1 MGSESFCARKR
12 TLTPLHGGAAM
23 SSIKE
28 YNSAEHALE
37 YLARADRIA
46 HRTAG
51 EAAVL
56 ELVPRTARRILD
68 LGAGDGRLLALL
80 KIDRPDAH
88 GVATDLS
95 PTMLDAAR
103 ARFTDDPTVEVVEH
117 DLDAPLGALGGEGSF
132 DAVVSCFAIHHCTD
146 ARKRALYAEV
156 FTLLAPGGVFYNLE
170 HVASPTPEL
179 HEAFFAALGMTLAD
193 EDRSNQLLDVET
205 QVAWLREIGFAQV
218 DCFWKWREL
227 ALFGG
232 VTPWGAA
239 ARR

>member
-1 MGSESFCARKR
+1 VTSTR
-12 TLTPLHGGAAM
+12 
-23 SSIKE
+23 E
-28 YNSAEHALE
+28 YNSAEHALQ

-51 EAAVL
+51 EAVVL
-56 ELVPRTARRILD
+56 ELVPRTVRRILD

-103 ARFTDDPTVEVVEH
+103 ARFAGDATVQVVEH
-117 DLDAPLGALGGEGSF
+117 DLDTPLSALGGGSF
-132 DAVVSCFAIHHCTD
+132 DAVVSCFAIHHCPH

-156 FTLLAPGGVFYNLE
+156 FALLEPGGVFYNLE

-179 HEAFFAALGMTLAD
+179 HAAFFEALGMTLAD

-205 QVAWLREIGFAQV
+205 QLVWLREIGFAQA

-227 ALFGG
+227 AVFGG
-232 VTPWGAA
+232 MKPS
-239 ARR
+239 

>member
-1 MGSESFCARKR
+1 MTS
-12 TLTPLHGGAAM
+12 L
-23 SSIKE
+23 KE
-28 YNSAEHALE
+28 YNSAEHALQ
-37 YLARADRIA
+37 YLARADKIA

-51 EAAVL
+51 EGVVL
-56 ELVPRTARRILD
+56 ELVPRTVRRILD

-80 KIDRPDAH
+80 KIDRPDAL
-88 GVATDLS
+88 GVATDVS

-103 ARFTDDPTVEVVEH
+103 ARFAGDATAQVVEH
-117 DLDAPLGALGGEGSF
+117 DLDTPLSALGGGSF
-132 DAVVSCFAIHHCTD
+132 DAVVSCFAIHHCSH

-156 FTLLAPGGVFYNLE
+156 FALLEPGGVFYNLE

-179 HEAFFAALGMTLAD
+179 HAAFFAALGMTLAD

-205 QVAWLREIGFAQV
+205 QLAGLREIGFAQA

-232 VTPWGAA
+232 VRPDPRDAV
-239 ARR
+239 ARVESR

>member
-1 MGSESFCARKR
+1 MTTVR
-12 TLTPLHGGAAM
+12 
-23 SSIKE
+23 E
-28 YNSAEHALE
+28 YNSAEHALQ

-51 EAAVL
+51 EAVVL
-56 ELVPRTARRILD
+56 ELVPRTVKRMLD

-103 ARFTDDPTVEVVEH
+103 VRFAGDASVQVVEH
-117 DLDAPLGALGGEGSF
+117 DLDAPLSGLGAPGEAGRF
-132 DAVVSCFAIHHCTD
+132 DAVVSCFAIHHCSH

-156 FTLLAPGGVFYNLE
+156 FALLAPGGVFYNLE

-232 VTPWGAA
+232 VKP
-239 ARR
+239 

>member
-1 MGSESFCARKR
+1 MTS
-12 TLTPLHGGAAM
+12 LN
-23 SSIKE
+23 E
-28 YNSAEHALE
+28 YNSAEHALQ
-37 YLARADRIA
+37 YLARADRIV

-51 EAAVL
+51 EAVVL
-56 ELVPRTARRILD
+56 ELVPRGVRRILD

-80 KIDRPDAH
+80 RIDRPEAF

-103 ARFTDDPTVEVVEH
+103 ARFAGDASVQVVEH
-117 DLDAPLGALGGEGSF
+117 DLDAPLSVLGEAGSF
-132 DAVVSCFAIHHCTD
+132 DAVVSCFAIHHCSH

-156 FTLLAPGGVFYNLE
+156 FALLEPGGVFYNLE
-170 HVASPTPEL
+170 HVSSPTPEL

-205 QVAWLREIGFAQV
+205 QVRWLREIGFAQV

-227 ALFGG
+227 AVFGG
-232 VTPWGAA
+232 VKE
-239 ARR
+239 

>member
-1 MGSESFCARKR
+1 VTG
-12 TLTPLHGGAAM
+12 L
-23 SSIKE
+23 KE
-28 YNSAEHALE
+28 YNSAEHALA

-51 EAAVL
+51 EAVVL
-56 ELVPRTARRILD
+56 ELVPRGARRILD

-80 KIDRPDAH
+80 RIDRPAAR

-103 ARFTDDPTVEVVEH
+103 ARFAGDPLVDVVEH
-117 DLDAPLGALGGEGSF
+117 DLDAPLGALGAFGAAGAF
-132 DAVVSCFAIHHCTD
+132 DAVVSCFAIHHCSH

-156 FTLLAPGGVFYNLE
+156 FGLLAAGGVFYNLE
-170 HVASPTPEL
+170 HVSSPTPEL
-179 HEAFFAALGMTLAD
+179 HAAFFAALGMSLED

-227 ALFGG
+227 AVFGG
-232 VTPWGAA
+232 VKP
-239 ARR
+239 

>member
-1 MGSESFCARKR
+1 LR
-12 TLTPLHGGAAM
+12 GAAAVTG
-23 SSIKE
+23 IKE
-28 YNSAEHALE
+28 YNSAEHALQ
-37 YLARADRIA
+37 YLARADKIA

-51 EAAVL
+51 EAVVL
-56 ELVPRTARRILD
+56 ELVPRSARRILD

-80 KIDRPDAH
+80 KIDRPDAR

-103 ARFTDDPTVEVVEH
+103 ERFAGDPAVRVVEH
-117 DLDAPLGALGGEGSF
+117 DLDASLAPLASLGGAGGF
-132 DAVVSCFAIHHCTD
+132 DVVVSCFAIHHCSH

-156 FTLLAPGGVFYNLE
+156 FALLEPGGVFYNLE

-205 QVAWLREIGFAQV
+205 QVAWLREIGFEQV

-232 VTPWGAA
+232 VKAPTQGVGA
-239 ARR
+239 

>member
-1 MGSESFCARKR
+1 MTR
-12 TLTPLHGGAAM
+12 
-23 SSIKE
+23 IKE
-28 YNSAEHALE
+28 YNSAEHALQ

-51 EAAVL
+51 EAVVL
-56 ELVPRTARRILD
+56 ELVPRSARRILD

-80 KIDRPDAH
+80 KIDRPDSR

-103 ARFTDDPTVEVVEH
+103 ARFAGDSTVEVVEY
-117 DLDAPLGALGGEGSF
+117 DLDAPLAPLGAPGGAGGF
-132 DAVVSCFAIHHCTD
+132 DAVVSCFAIHHCSH
-146 ARKRALYAEV
+146 ARKRSLYAEV
-156 FTLLAPGGVFYNLE
+156 FGLLEPGGVFYNLE

-205 QVAWLREIGFAQV
+205 QVAWLREIGFEQV

-232 VTPWGAA
+232 VKAPTQRVGV
-239 ARR
+239 

>member
-1 MGSESFCARKR
+1 MTS
-12 TLTPLHGGAAM
+12 L
-23 SSIKE
+23 KE
-28 YNSAEHALE
+28 YNSAEHALQ

-51 EAAVL
+51 EAVVL
-56 ELVPRTARRILD
+56 ELVPRTAKRILD

-80 KIDRPDAH
+80 KLDRPDAA

-95 PTMLDAAR
+95 PTMLEAAR
-103 ARFTDDPTVEVVEH
+103 ARFAGDATVQVVEH
-117 DLDAPLGALGGEGSF
+117 DLDVPLSTLGALGEPGRF
-132 DAVVSCFAIHHCTD
+132 DAVVSCFAIHHCSH

-156 FTLLAPGGVFYNLE
+156 FALLAPGGVFYNLE

-227 ALFGG
+227 AVFGG
-232 VTPWGAA
+232 VKP
-239 ARR
+239 

>member
-1 MGSESFCARKR
+1 VTS
-12 TLTPLHGGAAM
+12 L
-23 SSIKE
+23 KE
-28 YNSAEHALE
+28 YDSAEHALQ
-37 YLARADRIA
+37 YLARADRIPYRA
-46 HRTAG
+46 AG
-51 EAAVL
+51 ETVL
-56 ELVPRTARRILD
+56 VELVPRTARRILD

-80 KIDRPDAH
+80 RLDRPESH
-88 GVATDLS
+88 GVVADLS

-103 ARFTDDPTVEVVEH
+103 ARFGDDPLVEVVAH
-117 DLDAPLGALGGEGSF
+117 DLDTPLDVLGAPGSF
-132 DAVVSCFAIHHCTD
+132 DAVVSCFAIHHC
-146 ARKRALYAEV
+146 AHPRKRALYAEA
-156 FTLLAPGGVFYNLE
+156 FALLEPGGVFYNLE

-232 VTPWGAA
+232 VKV
-239 ARR
+239 

>member
-1 MGSESFCARKR
+1 MLARIPVVSAEG
-12 TLTPLHGGAAM
+12 T
-23 SSIKE
+23 KE
-28 YNSAEHALE
+28 YNSAEHALQ
-37 YLARADRIA
+37 YLARADKIA

-51 EAAVL
+51 EAVVL
-56 ELVPRTARRILD
+56 ELVPRSARRILD

-80 KIDRPDAH
+80 KIDRPDAR

-103 ARFTDDPTVEVVEH
+103 ARFAGDPAVEVVAH
-117 DLDAPLGALGGEGSF
+117 DLDVPLAALGALGGADGF
-132 DAVVSCFAIHHCTD
+132 DAVVSCFAIHHCSHG
-146 ARKRALYAEV
+146 RKRALYAEV
-156 FTLLAPGGVFYNLE
+156 FDLLAPGGVFYNLE

-179 HEAFFAALGMTLAD
+179 HEAFFTALGMTLAD

-232 VTPWGAA
+232 VKG
-239 ARR
+239 

>member
-1 MGSESFCARKR
+1 M
-12 TLTPLHGGAAM
+12 TV
-23 SSIKE
+23 IKE
-28 YNSAEHALE
+28 YNSAEHALQ

-51 EAAVL
+51 EAVVL
-56 ELVPRTARRILD
+56 ELVPRTVRRILD

-80 KIDRPDAH
+80 KIDRPDAQ

-95 PTMLDAAR
+95 PTMLEAAR
-103 ARFTDDPTVEVVEH
+103 ARFDGDATVEVVEH
-117 DLDAPLGALGGEGSF
+117 DLDAPLSALGGGPF
-132 DAVVSCFAIHHCTD
+132 DAVVSCFAIHHCSH

-156 FTLLAPGGVFYNLE
+156 FALLEPGGVFYNLE

-179 HEAFFAALGMTLAD
+179 HAAFFAALGMTLAD
-193 EDRSNQLLDVET
+193 EDRSNQLLDVEA
-205 QVAWLREIGFAQV
+205 QLAWLREIGFAQV

-232 VTPWGAA
+232 VRPDLHDSLAQVGS
-239 ARR
+239 R

>member
-1 MGSESFCARKR
+1 MTS
-12 TLTPLHGGAAM
+12 L
-23 SSIKE
+23 KE
-28 YNSAEHALE
+28 YNSAEHALQ
-37 YLARADRIA
+37 YLARADRIPYRA
-46 HRTAG
+46 AG
-51 EAAVL
+51 EVVLL
-56 ELVPRTARRILD
+56 ELVPRSARRILD
-68 LGAGDGRLLALL
+68 LGAGDGRLLVLL

-103 ARFTDDPTVEVVEH
+103 ERFAGDPTVTVMEH
-117 DLDAPLGALGGEGSF
+117 DLDASLAPLASLGGAGGF
-132 DAVVSCFAIHHCTD
+132 DVVVSCFAIHHCSH

-156 FTLLAPGGVFYNLE
+156 FALLEPGGVFYNLE

-179 HEAFFAALGMTLAD
+179 HEAFFIALGMTLAD

-232 VTPWGAA
+232 VKT
-239 ARR
+239 

>member
-1 MGSESFCARKR
+1 VTG
-12 TLTPLHGGAAM
+12 
-23 SSIKE
+23 IKE
-28 YNSAEHALE
+28 YNSAGHALQ
-37 YLARADRIA
+37 YLARADRIP

-51 EAAVL
+51 EGVVL
-56 ELVPRTARRILD
+56 ELVPRSARRILD

-80 KIDRPDAH
+80 RIDRREAH

-103 ARFTDDPTVEVVEH
+103 ARFAGDPTVTVVEH
-117 DLDAPLGALGGEGSF
+117 DLDAPLAPLAPLGAFGGAERF
-132 DAVVSCFAIHHCTD
+132 DAVVSCFAIHHCSHG
-146 ARKRALYAEV
+146 RKRALYAEV
-156 FTLLAPGGVFYNLE
+156 FALLQPGGVFYNLE

-205 QVAWLREIGFAQV
+205 QVAWLREIGFEQV

-232 VTPWGAA
+232 VKAPTQRVGV
-239 ARR
+239 

>member
-1 MGSESFCARKR
+1 MTS
-12 TLTPLHGGAAM
+12 L
-23 SSIKE
+23 KE
-28 YNSAEHALE
+28 YNSAEHALQ
-37 YLARADRIA
+37 YLARADRIPYRA
-46 HRTAG
+46 AG
-51 EAAVL
+51 EVVLL
-56 ELVPRTARRILD
+56 ELVPRSARRILD

-80 KIDRPDAH
+80 RIDRPDAR

-95 PTMLDAAR
+95 PTMLDASR
-103 ARFTDDPTVEVVEH
+103 ARFAGDSMVEVVAH
-117 DLDAPLGALGGEGSF
+117 DLDAPLGALVGAGSF
-132 DAVVSCFAIHHCTD
+132 DAVVSCFAIHHCSHS
-146 ARKRALYAEV
+146 RKRPLYAEV
-156 FTLLAPGGVFYNLE
+156 FALLAPGGVFYNLE

-232 VTPWGAA
+232 VRP
-239 ARR
+239 

>member
-1 MGSESFCARKR
+1 M
-12 TLTPLHGGAAM
+12 TNL
-23 SSIKE
+23 KE
-28 YNSAEHALE
+28 YNSAEHALQ

-51 EAAVL
+51 EAVLL
-56 ELVPRTARRILD
+56 ELVPRTVRRILD

-80 KIDRPDAH
+80 KIDRPDAR

-103 ARFTDDPTVEVVEH
+103 LRFTGDPNVEIVEH
-117 DLDAPLGALGGEGSF
+117 DLDASLGTLGEAGTF
-132 DAVVSCFAIHHCTD
+132 DAVVSCFAIHHCSH
-146 ARKRALYAEV
+146 ARKWALYAEV
-156 FTLLAPGGVFYNLE
+156 FALLEPRGVFYNLE

-179 HEAFFAALGMTLAD
+179 HEAFFAALGMPLAD

-205 QVAWLREIGFAQV
+205 QVEWLREIGFAQV

-232 VTPWGAA
+232 VKP
-239 ARR
+239 